1 MKRIFWE
8 KDEKIEL
15 EKSFSQNP
23 HPDMATRQLLA
34 DKFRVTVEK
43 ITNFFKNKR
52 QKLRRDG
59 HPIKRVFRQEKSKKS
74 ARETDDLSRNSITT
88 KTTSTPLE
96 EPEDEIFVVKIET
109 IESESVPEPE
119 SIETSNPTRT
129 LEQCP
134 AVVRFAKARVP
145 EINKINSDEMI
156 RKIPKM
162 GIIAKISNSS
172 SQNDW
177 TATQRGP
184 IQSLF
189 PATPVLNHQ
198 QVPTTPLIP
207 TYLPIQ
213 TPYIPSCLDFTAG
226 QYFPINYKQSVATY
240 QQPIVENGENL
251 DDIFDNNLKQLNE
264 SEDTGIETDSF
275 ECLSEK
281 EKEIEIKPLPNWF
294 PFSALYPNQP
304 IYPKTNPF
312 LTF

>member
-8 KDEKIEL
+8 KEEKLEL

-23 HPDMATRQLLA
+23 HPDMATKQLLA

-52 QKLRRDG
+52 QKMRRSG
-59 HPIKRVFRQEKSKKS
+59 HPIKRVFREEKSKQAMKKS
-74 ARETDDLSRNSITT
+74 EEVLKTPAAAIPNSVPPT
-88 KTTSTPLE
+88 E
-96 EPEDEIFVVKIET
+96 YEQEIVIVKIET
-109 IESESVPEPE
+109 IEPDSNNFDAPKPHQNEMS
-119 SIETSNPTRT
+119 SNPI
-129 LEQCP
+129 LDKAP
-134 AVVRFAKARVP
+134 AP
-145 EINKINSDEMI
+145 LQEIRKNNPDQHI

-162 GIIAKISNSS
+162 GITAKITKSNI
-172 SQNDW
+172 QGGC
-177 TATQRGP
+177 TETPCGP

-189 PATPVLNHQ
+189 K
-198 QVPTTPLIP
+198 TTPLLTRQQASLKP
-207 TYLPIQ
+207 FTPLYPAIQ

-226 QYFPINYKQSVATY
+226 QYFPINHNQTPVSFNQPVA
-240 QQPIVENGENL
+240 NRENL
-251 DDIFDNNLKQLNE
+251 DDILHNNLKKLDE

-275 ECLSEK
+275 ECLSEQD
-281 EKEIEIKPLPNWF
+281 KEIEIKPLPNWF